1 MRKKRKNYIL
11 FIFIYLAITKISYI
25 TLLPEH
31 FVLFKFGNRLNIWG
45 SSDLTMLL
53 LRLISSK
60 DCKPL
65 KESGS
70 INSIWFDSRLSFF
83 KFLRLE
89 NVPFFST
96 LIRLLLR
103 FNDSRFPNRL
113 HVPKS
118 MNSIFDERK
127 FNIFKL
133 VSVEKHSKSRFS
145 MLPPRRFSFLRL
157 GRFKPLKIFSIVV
170 KLICENM
177 IWRQT
182 RLLLLFRVCI
192 NCDLSPLKWT
202 LSKWR
207 CLRLSRLLRS
217 NRNEPLS

>member
-1 MRKKRKNYIL
+1 
-11 FIFIYLAITKISYI
+11 
-25 TLLPEH
+25 
-31 FVLFKFGNRLNIWG
+31 
-45 SSDLTMLL
+45 MLL

-60 DCKPL
+60 HCKPL

-70 INSIWFDSRLSFF
+70 MNSIWFDSRLSFF
-83 KFLRLE
+83 KLLRLE
-89 NVPFFST
+89 NVPFLST

-113 HVPKS
+113 HEPKS

-127 FNIFKL
+127 FSIFKL

-145 MLPPRRFSFLRL
+145 MLPPRRLSFLRL

-177 IWRQT
+177 I
-182 RLLLLFRVCI
+182 
-192 NCDLSPLKWT
+192 
-202 LSKWR
+202 
-207 CLRLSRLLRS
+207 
-217 NRNEPLS
+217 